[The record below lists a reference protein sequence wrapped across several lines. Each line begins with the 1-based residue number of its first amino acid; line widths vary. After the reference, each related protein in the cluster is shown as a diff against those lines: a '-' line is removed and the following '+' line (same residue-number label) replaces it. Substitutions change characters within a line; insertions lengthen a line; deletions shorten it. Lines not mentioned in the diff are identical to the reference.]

1 MAPQAKKIGDT
12 ALDGAGFWCQF
23 FCFPREGQKDPPAS
37 YFTRPPGGSNPPG
50 GRVNLAGGSG
60 PSRQLLDPPARSVD
74 PPARSGDPPARSVD
88 PPARSG
94 DPPARSG
101 DPPARSGDP
110 PARSVDPPA
119 SFLDPPARFFGF
131 FSLYVASVRVFLTLP
146 RETKRP
152 TTPLATP

>member
-1 MAPQAKKIGDT
+1 MEKKNFRFLRQLILSRCRGWFVASRARLV
-12 ALDGAGFWCQF
+12 ALVALSG
-23 FCFPREGQKDPPAS
+23 DPPA
-37 YFTRPPGGSNPPG
+37 R
-50 GRVNLAGGSG
+50 SG
-60 PSRQLLDPPARSVD
+60 DPPARSV
-74 PPARSGDPPARSVD
+74 DPPARSVD

-101 DPPARSGDP
+101 DPPARSG
-110 PARSVDPPA
+110 DPPA